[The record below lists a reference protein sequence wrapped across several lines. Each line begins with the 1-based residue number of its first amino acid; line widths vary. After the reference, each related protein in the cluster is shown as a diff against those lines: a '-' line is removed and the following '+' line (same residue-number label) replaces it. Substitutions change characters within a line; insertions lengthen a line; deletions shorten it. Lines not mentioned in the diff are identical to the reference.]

1 VVAIE
6 VAGRRPRSIREPYRP
21 ERRTLETVVHEWEL
35 TLDLDEVETGVAQL
49 RLHLSELLEDE
60 EQAADAEAVV
70 PPKAWAGLM
79 GTCRR

>member
-1 VVAIE
+1 MVAIE
-6 VAGRRPRSIREPYRP
+6 VAGRRLGSIREPYRP
-21 ERRTLETVVHEWEL
+21 ERRTLETVARQWEL
-35 TLDLDEVETGVAQL
+35 ILDLAEVETGAAQL

-60 EQAADAEAVV
+60 EQAAAAEAVV